1 MQLSCQSLAIRWS
14 SVLSA
19 TTMGSGGSVQRSA
32 SSMRTEIEKL
42 RKRELDLKVSCI
54 ALCVCILIKFN
65 NALQEELERQRAL
78 EEVRKEASEC
88 KLKSDKYELADQL
101 REVSA
106 SLKQQEEGWTKE
118 RGKTL
123 KLTFSM

>member
-1 MQLSCQSLAIRWS
+1 MQLSCQSLATRWS

-32 SSMRTEIEKL
+32 SSMRIEIEKL

-54 ALCVCILIKFN
+54 ALCVCILMH
-65 NALQEELERQRAL
+65 AWYLQEELERQRAL
-78 EEVRKEASEC
+78 EVVRREASES
-88 KLKSDKYELADQL
+88 KLKSEKYELADQL
-101 REVSA
+101 REVSV